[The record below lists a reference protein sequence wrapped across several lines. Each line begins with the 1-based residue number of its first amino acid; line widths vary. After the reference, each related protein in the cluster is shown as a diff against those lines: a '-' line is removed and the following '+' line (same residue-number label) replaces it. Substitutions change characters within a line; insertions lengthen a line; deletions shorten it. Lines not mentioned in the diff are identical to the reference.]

1 MSACFENCCKS
12 KVDPHPL
19 NDHFLELI
27 EKIALDMIPLVY
39 QKGQVLF
46 YEGHVPYGL
55 FVIKKG
61 KVKFIKGHKSPKEIQ
76 SLTPILGYQ
85 HLISETPYCASCLAE
100 TEVKAVFLPKTV
112 VQDVVKGAKKD

>member
-1 MSACFENCCKS
+1 MSVCFEHCCKS
-12 KVDPHPL
+12 ETVSYPP

-27 EKIALDMIPLVY
+27 EKLALDMIPLVY

-61 KVKFIKGHKSPKEIQ
+61 RVKLVKGHKPLKDIES
-76 SLTPILGYQ
+76 STPILGYQ
-85 HLISETPYCASCLAE
+85 HLISETHYCASCLAE

-112 VQDVVKGAKKD
+112 VQEVMKGGS